1 MLYNKYYTV
10 LVIHFVVWN
19 VNVDIYYFCL
29 ICLMF
34 AHLIRVSTFPGNT
47 GFTQGSGIYREN
59 GIYWD
64 ICGNKSIIDI
74 TTG

>member
-1 MLYNKYYTV
+1 
-10 LVIHFVVWN
+10 
-19 VNVDIYYFCL
+19 
-29 ICLMF
+29 MF